1 MTTPTRDRVREAR
14 CVACNRTASE
24 HNTYA
29 DANGAYTLIQ
39 LPKFAICES
48 CVPTCSETM
57 IDQDSDME
65 PEEAMLRCWFSDFKN
80 RSIPF
85 SELAERIMDRDRM
98 TRDALLDAVDEDVAG
113 LVSPEDALYAEQNRF
128 LAPDAEM
135 GRHIAQQIANRL
147 GTQGEATITLRQDE
161 VRSLLGQIRRER
173 LKLYTD
179 ARAAIR
185 ARKETT

>member
-14 CVACNRTASE
+14 CVACGRTADES
-24 HNTYA
+24 NTYA
-29 DANGAYTLIQ
+29 DANGAYTLIH

-57 IDQDSDME
+57 INQDSDME
-65 PEEAMLRCWFSDFKN
+65 PEEAVLRCWFSDFKN
-80 RSIPF
+80 RSVPF

-98 TRDALLDAVDEDVAG
+98 TRDALLDALDADVAG
-113 LVSPEDALYAEQNRF
+113 MEKVVDDDGVLSALPSFRNSKVGYNSA
-128 LAPDAEM
+128 
-135 GRHIAQQIANRL
+135 I
-147 GTQGEATITLRQDE
+147 
-161 VRSLLGQIRRER
+161 
-173 LKLYTD
+173 TD

>member
-1 MTTPTRDRVREAR
+1 VREAR
-14 CVACNRTASE
+14 CVACGRTASE
-24 HNTYA
+24 QNTYA
-29 DANGAYTLIQ
+29 DADGAYTLIQ

-57 IDQDSDME
+57 IEQDSDME
-65 PEEAMLRCWFSDFKN
+65 PEEAILRCWFSDFKN

-98 TRDALLDAVDEDVAG
+98 IRDALLDAVDEDVAG
-113 LVSPEDALYAEQNRF
+113 LHTADK
-128 LAPDAEM
+128 PDAAPRARTT
-135 GRHIAQQIANRL
+135 GYNAGL
-147 GTQGEATITLRQDE
+147 
-161 VRSLLGQIRRER
+161 
-173 LKLYTD
+173 TD